1 MCKSHIVQSGSA
13 SLAVESIGAGHPVI
27 FLHANVADS
36 RMWYAQM
43 DSISAGNMAIA
54 YDRRGFGKTVT
65 GPEGFSAVSDLMAV
79 IDAISD
85 GSPTILVGCSRGG
98 RIAIDAALRYP
109 ERFRALVLIAPSVSG
124 SPAAINSPE
133 IEALMRHAS
142 EIEETGDLDQLNA
155 IKARIWLDGP
165 LGAEGRVQG
174 DARRLFLDMN
184 GIALRLA
191 ADTKAE
197 IETAPAYHRLSEI
210 AMPALVISGDLDFPF
225 IQERSRHIAKTVRNG
240 SHHEVSGTAHL
251 PSLERPAEITEL
263 LTGFIS
269 ASRT

>member
-13 SLAVESIGAGHPVI
+13 SLAVERIGTGHPVV

-36 RMWYAQM
+36 RMWFAQM
-43 DSISAGNMAIA
+43 DSIGAGNMAIA

-98 RIAIDAALRYP
+98 RIAIDAALQHP
-109 ERFRALVLIAPSVSG
+109 ERFRALALIAPSVTG

-133 IEALMRHAS
+133 IEELMRHAS
-142 EIEETGDLDQLNA
+142 KIEETGDLDQLNA

-165 LGAEGRVQG
+165 LGAPGRVQS

-184 GIALRLA
+184 GIALRRK
-191 ADTKAE
+191 ADTEAE
-197 IETAPAYHRLSEI
+197 IDAPPAYHRLSDI
-210 AMPALVISGDLDFPF
+210 SMPTLVISGDLDFPF
-225 IQERSRHIAKTVRNG
+225 IQERSRHIAKTVHNG
-240 SHHEVSGTAHL
+240 SHHEVPGTAHL
-251 PSLERPAEITEL
+251 PSLERPTEITEL
-263 LTGFIS
+263 LAGFVS
-269 ASRT
+269 ANRT

>member
-1 MCKSHIVQSGSA
+1 MRSSHLVQSGSA
-13 SLAVESIGAGHPVI
+13 SLAVESIGTGHPVI

-36 RMWYAQM
+36 RMWHAQM
-43 DSISAGNMAIA
+43 ESIGTGNMAIA

-85 GSPTILVGCSRGG
+85 GTPATLVGCSRGG
-98 RIAIDAALRYP
+98 RVAIDAALHYP
-109 ERFRALVLIAPSVSG
+109 DRFRALVLIAPSVSG
-124 SPAAINSPE
+124 SPAAINPPE
-133 IEALMRHAS
+133 IEDLMQHAS
-142 EIEETGDLDQLNA
+142 EIDETGDLDQVNA
-155 IKARIWLDGP
+155 VKARIWLDGP
-165 LGAEGRVQG
+165 LGAEGRVEG

-210 AMPALVISGDLDFPF
+210 AMPTLAISGDLDFPF
-225 IQERSRHIAKTVRNG
+225 IQDRSRHIAETVRNG

-269 ASRT
+269 VNRT